1 MDLQTSISSA
11 LAWGPVPATATLA
24 DWERLMRRAGAA
36 LHMQQWRMALGY
48 QRQALAVALGIAH
61 HPPAGREDDC
71 VAALVVSHLNLA
83 ELSQEAAAPTESA
96 RLLCQA
102 HATLLAW
109 MAEPSATPALQQA
122 AWRHSRETHA
132 ALLRHVAQH
141 GPQADITRLLQAS
154 HPQPRTRAH

>member
-71 VAALVVSHLNLA
+71 VAALAVSHLNLA

-154 HPQPRTRAH
+154 HPQPGTRAH

>member
-1 MDLQTSISSA
+1 MQRARAAGQMGQMAMA
-11 LAWGPVPATATLA
+11 LAF
-24 DWERLMRRAGAA
+24 E
-36 LHMQQWRMALGY
+36 Q
-48 QRQALAVALGIAH
+48 QALALALRLVQQT
-61 HPPAGREDDC
+61 PPAGREDDC
-71 VAALVVSHLNLA
+71 IAALVVSHLNLA

-109 MAEPSATPALQQA
+109 MTEPSATPALQQA

-141 GPQADITRLLQAS
+141 GPQTDITRLLQSS
-154 HPQPRTRAH
+154 HPQPGTRAH